1 MTFKEILTLCRDYN
15 VGGRFKWVML

>member
-15 VGGRFKWVML
+15 VGGKFKWVLL